1 MPMARALASER
12 LATFCSYASDTRAFY
27 HRADGPTRR
36 RRPEP
41 IAIGRPLKSDV
52 ARVVIRAIGL
62 TGGRC
67 SRKVIDSVFTY
78 RITMK
83 NRFVAF
89 TLVIFVCGGC
99 RGPWGGLHTN
109 SPHEQSTH
117 GEATDGGSSRAVAGG
132 ELPPSRAPVTHLV
145 FDVLYVA
152 WPAGDVAAARKIWN
166 HVDEMRAGS
175 ASVAR
180 LARNGVR
187 VGAAGPDD
195 WPAIRAILDAAGATA
210 RPEQLMS
217 QTSLP
222 VGIAMGQ
229 VEEAETVFA
238 YDREGRLAGR
248 TLEAGERLLQLDSA
262 HHPELGG
269 TTDIRVT
276 FIVRHDTGRIK
287 WEQQDGILQQ
297 VPDYVIHD
305 FDSLGAL
312 LTLQPGEYLVAGPSG
327 EFDNEYLVGARFFT
341 DGQGNRASERL
352 VIITPSPHRTA
363 GVAGPVATFP

>member
-1 MPMARALASER
+1 MKYHVYAL
-12 LATFCSYASDTRAFY
+12 
-27 HRADGPTRR
+27 
-36 RRPEP
+36 
-41 IAIGRPLKSDV
+41 
-52 ARVVIRAIGL
+52 
-62 TGGRC
+62 
-67 SRKVIDSVFTY
+67 
-78 RITMK
+78 
-83 NRFVAF
+83 
-89 TLVIFVCGGC
+89 TLVILVCGGC
-99 RGPWGGLHTN
+99 RGPWGGSHAD

-117 GEATDGGSSRAVAGG
+117 GAGG
-132 ELPPSRAPVTHLV
+132 GDGTPRSVEASGLPPSQAPVTHLV
-145 FDVLYVA
+145 FDVLYVR

-175 ASVAR
+175 ETVAR
-180 LARNGVR
+180 LARNGIR

-210 RPEQLMS
+210 RKEQQIS

-222 VGIAMGQ
+222 VGVAMGE

-269 TTDIRVT
+269 TTDLRVT

-287 WEQQDGILQQ
+287 WAQQEGVLQQ

-312 LTLQPGEYLVAGPSG
+312 VTLRPKEYLVAGPSG

-352 VIITPSPHRTA
+352 VIITPSPHRTTGA
-363 GVAGPVATFP
+363 SGPVANFP